1 MPSKQPTGRN
11 RDETVSDP
19 EFPESSD
26 GNESDD
32 VPENPNNPQTRET
45 PAPFAHPSEADFA
58 RILDFYGMEWVY
70 EPRSFDLR
78 WDGDHVT
85 ERFRPDFY
93 LPEVDLYIELTTLRQ
108 SLVTRKNGKV
118 RRLKE
123 LHPEINIRLLYR
135 KDYHRLLSNYGH
147 GPLVAASAPSVD
159 DVLFTSG
166 QIASRVAE
174 LGREISNDYRG
185 ERPVLVG
192 VLRGVIPFMADLS
205 RQISLPLSIDMM
217 SVSYFNGDETKV
229 EITKDLDI
237 DLAGRHVIMVEDI
250 VDTGMTL
257 RYLLGY
263 LERKGPASLEVCA
276 FLDKRARRLTDTPL
290 KYVGFEV
297 PDEFLVGY
305 GLDFDEEYRNLPFI
319 GIVRPDIGDTNRPG
333 KRSGPK

>member
-1 MPSKQPTGRN
+1 MPSRQPTGRN
-11 RDETVSDP
+11 RDEAADKTA
-19 EFPESSD
+19 FPEPSD
-26 GNESDD
+26 GDEPGDALKD
-32 VPENPNNPQTRET
+32 QENLEA

-78 WDGDHVT
+78 WDGDRVI
-85 ERFRPDFY
+85 ERFKPDFY
-93 LPEVDLYIELTTLRQ
+93 LPEVDLYVELTTLRQ

-118 RRLKE
+118 RRLRE
-123 LHPEINIRLLYR
+123 LHPDINIRLLYR
-135 KDYHRLLSNYGH
+135 KDYHRLLANYGH
-147 GPLVAASAPSVD
+147 GPLVHAGAPAVS

-166 QIASRVAE
+166 QIEKRVAE
-174 LGREISNDYRG
+174 LGREISDDYRG

-205 RQISLPLSIDMM
+205 RQITLPLSMDVM
-217 SVSYFNGDETKV
+217 SVSYFNGVESEV
-229 EITKDLDI
+229 EITRDLDI
-237 DLAGRHVIMVEDI
+237 DLSGRHVIMVEDI

-263 LERKGPASLEVCA
+263 LEQKQPASLEVCA

-319 GIVRPDIGDTNRPG
+319 GIVRPDIGETGSRD